1 MTEERCDWAKDIAV
15 EVLISSGE
23 IQATVKRLGEQ
34 ITRDYAGKDLLV
46 VGILR
51 GASIFLADLVREI
64 KLPLEIDFISV
75 SSYGVATKSSGV
87 VQIIK
92 DIVVPLAGKHILM
105 IEDVVDTGLT
115 WSYLSQFLKSRNPES
130 IKMCTLLDKPSR
142 RKTEVVIDYVGF
154 MIEDKF
160 VIGYGLDWLDK
171 YRNLPCVMV
180 PK

>member
-1 MTEERCDWAKDIAV
+1 MTNEGCGWAKDIAV
-15 EVLISSGE
+15 DVLISSEE
-23 IQATVKRLGEQ
+23 IKATVKRLGEQ

-115 WSYLSQFLKSRNPES
+115 WAYLSQFLTSRNPES

-142 RKTEVVIDYVGF
+142 RKTDVVIDYVGF
-154 MIEDKF
+154 TIDDKF
-160 VIGYGLDWLDK
+160 VIGYGLDWMDK